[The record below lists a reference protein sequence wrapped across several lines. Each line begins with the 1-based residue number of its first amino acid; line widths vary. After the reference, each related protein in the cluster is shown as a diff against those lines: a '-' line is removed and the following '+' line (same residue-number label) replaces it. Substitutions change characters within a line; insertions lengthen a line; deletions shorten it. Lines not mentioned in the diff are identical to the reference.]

1 MSYRKEKI
9 MSLTGQEVNG
19 LNQSELKAQCE
30 QFLDAKMHGICFSPY
45 EGTQVPGDPISEAQ
59 VRRKLELLVPHT
71 EWIRVFSCTQGNE
84 IIPKL
89 AKEYGF
95 KTLVGAWL
103 GEEADKNEEEL
114 QGLIS
119 LASAGYVDVA
129 AVGNEVMYREEL
141 EEEELVEYI
150 LRAKQALKGIPVGY
164 VDAYYEFTNRPKITE
179 VCDVILANCY
189 PYWEA
194 CHIDYSLLYMKQMY
208 YQAVQA
214 ASGKRVI
221 ITETGWPSSGDA
233 LGAAEPGYENA
244 LKYFINAQAWSQQEG
259 IEMFYFSAFD
269 EGWKVGA
276 EGKCGCVLGAMGC
289 QRATQV
295 LGRQASLKL
304 QHEKRGPQAPFS
316 NLIDRI
322 HERRSRDSLSLQR
335 IARPINS
342 FPSMASSAASASAW
356 FGISTKP
363 KPRLR
368 PVSRSWMTLARSTSP

>member
-1 MSYRKEKI
+1 

-19 LNQSELKAQCE
+19 LNRSQLQEQCNE
-30 QFLDAKMHGICFSPY
+30 FLNAKMHGICFSPY
-45 EGTQVPGDPISEAQ
+45 EGTQEPGDPISETQ

-71 EWIRVFSCTQGNE
+71 DWIRVFSCTQGNE

-103 GEEADKNEEEL
+103 GEEVDKNEEEL
-114 QGLIS
+114 QGLID
-119 LASAGYVDVA
+119 LAHAGYVDVA

-141 EEEELVEYI
+141 EEEELIEYI
-150 LRAKQALKGIPVGY
+150 LRAKQALTGIPVGY
-164 VDAYYEFTNRPKITE
+164 VDAYYEFTNRPAVTE

-244 LKYFINAQAWSQQEG
+244 LKYFINAQEWSQREG

-269 EGWKVGA
+269 EGWKVGS
-276 EGKCGCVLGAMGC
+276 EGSVGAFWGLWDANE
-289 QRATQV
+289 QR
-295 LGRQASLKL
+295 K
-304 QHEKRGPQAPFS
+304 F
-316 NLIDRI
+316 
-322 HERRSRDSLSLQR
+322 
-335 IARPINS
+335 
-342 FPSMASSAASASAW
+342 
-356 FGISTKP
+356 
-363 KPRLR
+363 
-368 PVSRSWMTLARSTSP
+368 

>member
-1 MSYRKEKI
+1 

-30 QFLDAKMHGICFSPY
+30 QFLNAKMHGICFSPY
-45 EGTQVPGDPISEAQ
+45 EGTQEPGDPISEAQ
-59 VRRKLELLVPHT
+59 VRRKLELLVPYT
-71 EWIRVFSCTQGNE
+71 QWIRVFSCTQGNE

-103 GEEADKNEEEL
+103 GEEKEKNEEEL

-119 LASAGYVDVA
+119 LARAGYVDVA

-141 EEEELVEYI
+141 EEEELIEYI
-150 LRAKQALKGIPVGY
+150 LRAKRALNGIPVGY

-214 ASGKRVI
+214 APGKRVI

-244 LKYFINAQAWSQQEG
+244 LKYFINAQDWSQREG

-276 EGKCGCVLGAMGC
+276 EGSVGAFWGLWDANE
-289 QRATQV
+289 QR
-295 LGRQASLKL
+295 K
-304 QHEKRGPQAPFS
+304 F
-316 NLIDRI
+316 
-322 HERRSRDSLSLQR
+322 
-335 IARPINS
+335 
-342 FPSMASSAASASAW
+342 
-356 FGISTKP
+356 
-363 KPRLR
+363 
-368 PVSRSWMTLARSTSP
+368 

>member
-1 MSYRKEKI
+1 

-45 EGTQVPGDPISEAQ
+45 EGTQEPGDPISEAQ

-114 QGLIS
+114 QGLIA

-276 EGKCGCVLGAMGC
+276 EGSVGAFWGLWDANE
-289 QRATQV
+289 QR
-295 LGRQASLKL
+295 K
-304 QHEKRGPQAPFS
+304 F
-316 NLIDRI
+316 
-322 HERRSRDSLSLQR
+322 
-335 IARPINS
+335 
-342 FPSMASSAASASAW
+342 
-356 FGISTKP
+356 
-363 KPRLR
+363 
-368 PVSRSWMTLARSTSP
+368 

>member
-1 MSYRKEKI
+1 

-45 EGTQVPGDPISEAQ
+45 EGTQEPGAPISEAQ

-71 EWIRVFSCTQGNE
+71 RWIRVFSCTQGNE

-114 QGLIS
+114 QGLIA

-141 EEEELVEYI
+141 KEEELVEYI
-150 LRAKQALKGIPVGY
+150 LRAKQALNGIPVGY

-233 LGAAEPGYENA
+233 LGAAQPGYENA

-276 EGKCGCVLGAMGC
+276 EGSVGAFWGLWDANE
-289 QRATQV
+289 QR
-295 LGRQASLKL
+295 K
-304 QHEKRGPQAPFS
+304 F
-316 NLIDRI
+316 
-322 HERRSRDSLSLQR
+322 
-335 IARPINS
+335 
-342 FPSMASSAASASAW
+342 
-356 FGISTKP
+356 
-363 KPRLR
+363 
-368 PVSRSWMTLARSTSP
+368 

>member
-1 MSYRKEKI
+1 

-19 LNQSELKAQCE
+19 LNRTELQEQCN
-30 QFLDAKMHGICFSPY
+30 QFLNAKMHGVCFSPY
-45 EGTQVPGDPISEAQ
+45 EGAQEPGDPISEAQ

-71 EWIRVFSCTQGNE
+71 DWIRVFSCTQGNE

-89 AKEYGF
+89 AKEYGL

-103 GEEADKNEEEL
+103 GEEKDKNEEEL
-114 QGLIS
+114 QGLIA
-119 LASAGYVDVA
+119 LANAGYVDVA

-141 EEEELVEYI
+141 EEEELIEYI
-150 LRAKQALKGIPVGY
+150 HRAKQALNGLPVGY

-214 ASGKRVI
+214 APGKRVI

-244 LKYFINAQAWSQQEG
+244 LKYFINAQEWSQREG

-276 EGKCGCVLGAMGC
+276 EGSVGAFWGLWD
-289 QRATQV
+289 AN
-295 LGRQASLKL
+295 
-304 QHEKRGPQAPFS
+304 EKRKF
-316 NLIDRI
+316 
-322 HERRSRDSLSLQR
+322 
-335 IARPINS
+335 
-342 FPSMASSAASASAW
+342 
-356 FGISTKP
+356 
-363 KPRLR
+363 
-368 PVSRSWMTLARSTSP
+368 

>member
-1 MSYRKEKI
+1 

-19 LNQSELKAQCE
+19 LNRSELKEQCE
-30 QFLDAKMHGICFSPY
+30 QFLNAKMHGICFSPY
-45 EGTQVPGDPISEAQ
+45 EGAQEPGDPISEAQ
-59 VRRKLELLVPHT
+59 VRRKLELLIPHT
-71 EWIRVFSCTQGNE
+71 DWIRVFSCTQGNE

-95 KTLVGAWL
+95 RTLVGAWL
-103 GEEADKNEEEL
+103 GEEKETNDEEL
-114 QGLIS
+114 QGLIA

-141 EEEELVEYI
+141 EEEELIDYI
-150 LRAKQALKGIPVGY
+150 LQAKQALNGIPVGY
-164 VDAYYEFTNRPKITE
+164 VDAYYEFTNRPNITAA
-179 VCDVILANCY
+179 CDVILANCY

-214 ASGKRVI
+214 AQGKRVI

-244 LKYFINAQAWSQQEG
+244 LKYFINAQDWSQREG

-276 EGKCGCVLGAMGC
+276 EGSVGAFWGLWDANE
-289 QRATQV
+289 Q
-295 LGRQASLKL
+295 GK
-304 QHEKRGPQAPFS
+304 F
-316 NLIDRI
+316 
-322 HERRSRDSLSLQR
+322 
-335 IARPINS
+335 
-342 FPSMASSAASASAW
+342 
-356 FGISTKP
+356 
-363 KPRLR
+363 
-368 PVSRSWMTLARSTSP
+368 

>member
-1 MSYRKEKI
+1 

-45 EGTQVPGDPISEAQ
+45 EGTQEPGDPISEAQ

-103 GEEADKNEEEL
+103 GEETDKNEEEL
-114 QGLIS
+114 QGLIA

-141 EEEELVEYI
+141 EEEELIEYI
-150 LRAKQALKGIPVGY
+150 LRAKQSLKGIPVGY

-233 LGAAEPGYENA
+233 LGAAEPGNENA

-276 EGKCGCVLGAMGC
+276 EGSVGAFWGLWDANE
-289 QRATQV
+289 QR
-295 LGRQASLKL
+295 K
-304 QHEKRGPQAPFS
+304 F
-316 NLIDRI
+316 
-322 HERRSRDSLSLQR
+322 
-335 IARPINS
+335 
-342 FPSMASSAASASAW
+342 
-356 FGISTKP
+356 
-363 KPRLR
+363 
-368 PVSRSWMTLARSTSP
+368 